1 MRVTNLIFH
10 IIAVILMLPDL
21 LFIGINSLM
30 GLGYCNN
37 IEMIM
42 VLTIDMIFGAAFICS
57 TVWEII
63 LVARY
68 KTTRP
73 KSYMI
78 NELIIHGLT
87 ILCFAI
93 AVIYIIRVH
102 LTSTYPH
109 EYGFSMYINLAG
121 FGLSLAGI
129 ILTLILGIRRN
140 KKAAA
145 VVRPQP
151 AVPVN
156 QSAPRP
162 RFCPNCGKP
171 AGVTGDFCGN
181 CGANLRTESNEAVK

>member
-1 MRVTNLIFH
+1 MRITNLILH

-21 LFIGINSLM
+21 LFVGINSLM

-37 IEMIM
+37 IELIM
-42 VLTIDMIFGAAFICS
+42 VLAVDTIFGAAFICS

-63 LVARY
+63 LFARY
-68 KTTRP
+68 KITRP

-78 NELIIHGLT
+78 SELIIHGLT
-87 ILCFAI
+87 ALSYGVAI
-93 AVIYIIRVH
+93 IYMINIS
-102 LTSTYPH
+102 LNSSSKPSLFS
-109 EYGFSMYINLAG
+109 YGINLAG

-171 AGVTGDFCGN
+171 VGPNGGFCGN
-181 CGANLRTESNEAVK
+181 CGASLRTKSNEAVK

>member
-1 MRVTNLIFH
+1 MRITNLIIH

-93 AVIYIIRVH
+93 AVV
-102 LTSTYPH
+102 
-109 EYGFSMYINLAG
+109 
-121 FGLSLAGI
+121 
-129 ILTLILGIRRN
+129 
-140 KKAAA
+140 
-145 VVRPQP
+145 
-151 AVPVN
+151 
-156 QSAPRP
+156 
-162 RFCPNCGKP
+162 
-171 AGVTGDFCGN
+171 
-181 CGANLRTESNEAVK
+181 

>member
-1 MRVTNLIFH
+1 MIVRFIGRKIDLIITGNIRYDETRINDMRITNLIFH

-109 EYGFSMYINLAG
+109 EYGFSLYINLAG

-145 VVRPQP
+145 VIAERVCAQKAMR
-151 AVPVN
+151 
-156 QSAPRP
+156 R
-162 RFCPNCGKP
+162 
-171 AGVTGDFCGN
+171 
-181 CGANLRTESNEAVK
+181 SNECL